1 MSWWDIIKIAPHE
14 QTIASRLEDKQLH
27 QDTINNVNQEYGELK
42 WLETPWRGDG
52 DGMSGY
58 LLHNGF
64 YLNVVEVWE
73 GYGIKRIIPA
83 SAIDRIKSDMD
94 ELLSLDFHLY
104 PKAVGWDENKPQD
117 YIMNKYLGINSRR
130 FNGSFITD
138 NWEKRPIK
146 YFIDVVKT
154 FDKVNAIV
162 PNKVDFWEQDYIIGN
177 SSRLSKLEY
186 YFPDFHSQRKFIYKG
201 ESVDQIVKQHNI
213 QEAANKRAQGFSDSI
228 IDEYSNVYR
237 VSNHDMKQLISSMRN
252 NNLNHKIESFIAIL
266 GLSGWLKIEGQ
277 VTTYYINITRPYV
290 KEDGGVCS
298 VAMFD
303 IMNNWYCT
311 GTNPKYP
318 VPFNDYIASL
328 ISITASADNTQQFQE
343 QVIRQ

>member
-42 WLETPWRGDG
+42 WVGSVIEGVMR
-52 DGMSGY
+52 GY

-64 YLNVVEVWE
+64 YVSVVEIFDDNE
-73 GYGIKRIIPA
+73 IKRIIPA

-94 ELLSLDFHLY
+94 ELLSLGFHQY
-104 PKAVGWDENKPQD
+104 PNNWDEDNTID
-117 YIMNKYLGINSRR
+117 RITANKYLAVKSKR
-130 FNGSFITD
+130 FNGSFITN

-162 PNKVDFWEQDYIIGN
+162 PNKVDFWEQDYIIGRA
-177 SSRLSKLEY
+177 SGSKRSKLEY

-237 VSNHDMKQLISSMRN
+237 MSNLDMKQLIDSMSEMN
-252 NNLNHKIESFIAIL
+252 YLNHKIATFFTIL
-266 GLSGWLKIEGQ
+266 GLSGWVKIEGQ
-277 VTTYYINITRPYV
+277 VTTYYINTTMPSE
-290 KEDGGVCS
+290 KEDGGGCS

-311 GTNPKYP
+311 GTNPKHP

>member
-14 QTIASRLEDKQLH
+14 RTIASRLEDEQLR
-27 QDTINNVNQEYGELK
+27 QDTINNINQEYGELK
-42 WLETPWRGDG
+42 WIGEVIEGVMR
-52 DGMSGY
+52 GY
-58 LLHNGF
+58 LLRNGF
-64 YLNVVEVWE
+64 YVSVVEVWD
-73 GYGIKRIIPA
+73 GYEIKRIIPA

-94 ELLSLDFHLY
+94 ELLSLGFHQY
-104 PKAVGWDENKPQD
+104 PNWDENRPLV
-117 YIMNKYLGINSRR
+117 NKHMIVKSES

-146 YFIDVVKT
+146 YFIDIIKT

-162 PNKVDFWEQDYIIGN
+162 PNKVDILDQAYKIGN
-177 SSRLSKLEY
+177 SSELSKLEY
-186 YFPDFHSQRKFIYKG
+186 YFPAFHSQRKFIYKG
-201 ESVDQIVKQHNI
+201 ESVDQIVKQHNS

-237 VSNHDMKQLISSMRN
+237 VSNHDMKQRINSMSEMN
-252 NNLNHKIESFIAIL
+252 YLNHKIAAFIQIL
-266 GLSGWLKIEGQ
+266 GFSGWLKIEGQ

-290 KEDGGVCS
+290 KEDDGVCS

-311 GTNPKYP
+311 GTNPKHP